1 MAYYSPT
8 PKRKSIK
15 DLERENKKLRDGL
28 TKIKHAST
36 LVIQAATDIMAK
48 KELAVAILE
57 SVNEQAATGKITKHE
72 LFQWRLNWNQLMN
85 DNTTPTEIAFS
96 KIGVDA
102 IGDVYQD
109 IYTAQ
114 EKIVSELLLGYF
126 LTLDETDQWKPN

>member
-8 PKRKSIK
+8 PKRKSLK
-15 DLERENKKLRDGL
+15 DLERENQKLRDGL

-36 LVIQAATDIMAK
+36 LVIQAATEIMAK

-126 LTLDETDQWKPN
+126 LTLDEIDN

>member
-1 MAYYSPT
+1 MAYYAPP
-8 PKRKSIK
+8 PKRKSLK
-15 DLERENKKLRDGL
+15 DIERENKKLRDGL

-36 LVIQAATDIMAK
+36 LVIQAATEIMAK

-72 LFQWRLNWNQLMN
+72 LFQWRLNWNQLMQ

-102 IGDVYQD
+102 IGDVYQE

-126 LTLDETDQWKPN
+126 LTLDEIEE

>member
-1 MAYYSPT
+1 MANKPSY
-8 PKRKSIK
+8 R
-15 DLERENKKLRDGL
+15 DLERRNKRLAEHL

-72 LFQWRLNWNQLMN
+72 LFQWRLNWNQLMQ

-126 LTLDETDQWKPN
+126 LTLDEIDN

>member
-1 MAYYSPT
+1 MANKPSY
-8 PKRKSIK
+8 R
-15 DLERENKKLRDGL
+15 DLERRNKQLAERL

-72 LFQWRLNWNQLMN
+72 LFQWRLNWNQLKT
-85 DNTTPTEIAFS
+85 DNTTSTEIAFS

-126 LTLDETDQWKPN
+126 LTLDDIEK

>member
-1 MAYYSPT
+1 MAYYSPP
-8 PKRKSIK
+8 PKRKSLK

-36 LVIQAATDIMAK
+36 IAIQAATDIMAK

-85 DNTTPTEIAFS
+85 DSTTPTEIAFS

-102 IGDVYQD
+102 IGDIYQD

-126 LTLDETDQWKPN
+126 LTLDEIEQ

>member
-1 MAYYSPT
+1 MVNKKPSY
-8 PKRKSIK
+8 R
-15 DLERENKKLRDGL
+15 DLERKNKKLHDGL
-28 TKIKHAST
+28 KKIQHAST

-72 LFQWRLNWNQLMN
+72 LFQWRLNWNQLKT

-114 EKIVSELLLGYF
+114 EKMVSELLLGYF
-126 LTLDETDQWKPN
+126 LTLDDIEK

>member
-1 MAYYSPT
+1 MAYLSPP
-8 PKRKSIK
+8 PKRKSLK
-15 DLERENKKLRDGL
+15 DLERENKKLRDCL

-126 LTLDETDQWKPN
+126 LTLDEIDQ

>member
-1 MAYYSPT
+1 MAYLSPP
-8 PKRKSIK
+8 PKRKSLK

-28 TKIKHAST
+28 TKIKQAST

-72 LFQWRLNWNQLMN
+72 LFQWRLNWNQLMQ

-126 LTLDETDQWKPN
+126 LTLDEIDN

>member
-1 MAYYSPT
+1 MAYYSPP
-8 PKRKSIK
+8 PKRKSLK

-72 LFQWRLNWNQLMN
+72 LFQWRINWNQLMQ

-126 LTLDETDQWKPN
+126 LTLDEIEE